1 MQIVK
6 SESNFAVVKGN
17 QAIARLEVNSSLVK
31 FNWLRLEHLDK
42 ILLLLIKRFR
52 NKMYESLTLE
62 ITSDNNEL
70 EQFLRVFLQKE
81 NIAVTKNNNTLTLK
95 VFLISLQN
103 KSVKVI
109 PIWLGERRKWQ
120 SDFVKEA
127 EALVKVIID
136 KEINL
141 DKGVPCDTF
150 IVINRPYDDWAID
163 RTTDI
168 KNSILSLDGRET
180 KNGVFKVI
188 ERENSG
194 ISYGAFSHVFD
205 LHKDDYDFWF
215 FNEDDYIID
224 AENYMLNDYHQFR
237 EIDNNAGYISES
249 GVCDNFPLTEYPTHV
264 HFGLGLTSREILSQ
278 VGKLP
283 YMVSNTDSAD
293 MHHLYGEIP
302 FTNEI
307 YKLGYDLIISRNF
320 DCMKDW
326 MSKDFN
332 SFR

>member
-1 MQIVK
+1 MK
-6 SESNFAVVKGN
+6 SESNFKVVKDY
-17 QAIARLEVNSSLVK
+17 QVIAVLEVENSLVK
-31 FNWLRLEHLDK
+31 FQWLRMEQLDK

-52 NKMYESLTLE
+52 NKMYESLTVE

-70 EQFLRVFLQKE
+70 ERFVRVFLQKE
-81 NIAVTKNNNTLTLK
+81 SIAVTRNDNTLTLK
-95 VFLISLQN
+95 VFLNSLQHKN
-103 KSVKVI
+103 VKVI

-120 SDFVKEA
+120 AGFVKES

-141 DKGVPCDTF
+141 NKGIPCDTF
-150 IVINRPYDDWAID
+150 IVLNRPYNESTID
-163 RTTDI
+163 RTNHI
-168 KNSILSLDGRET
+168 KNFVLSLDGKET
-180 KNGVFKVI
+180 KDGVFKVI

-215 FNEDDYIID
+215 FNEDDYFVD
-224 AENYMLNDYHQFR
+224 AENYMLNDYNQFR

-249 GVCDNFPLTEYPTHV
+249 GVCDNFPLTKYPTHV
-264 HFGLGLTSREILSQ
+264 HFALGLTSREILSQ

-283 YMVSNTDSAD
+283 YMVSNTDGAD
-293 MHHLYGEIP
+293 EHHLYGEIP
-302 FTNEI
+302 FTNDI

-320 DCMKDW
+320 DSVRDW
-326 MSKDFN
+326 MSQEFD
-332 SFR
+332 SLR

>member
-6 SESNFAVVKGN
+6 SESDFKVVKDH
-17 QAIARLEVNSSLVK
+17 QVIAVLEVDSSLVK
-31 FNWLRLEHLDK
+31 FKWLRMEHLDK

-52 NKMYESLTLE
+52 NKMYESLTVE

-70 EQFLRVFLQKE
+70 EGFVRVFLQKE
-81 NIAVTKNNNTLTLK
+81 NMAVTKNDNTLTLR
-95 VFLISLQN
+95 VFLNSLQHKN
-103 KSVKVI
+103 VKVI

-120 SDFVKEA
+120 PDFVKET
-127 EALVKVIID
+127 EGLVKVIVD
-136 KEINL
+136 KEISLN
-141 DKGVPCDTF
+141 KGIPCDTF
-150 IVINRPYDDWAID
+150 MVINRHYDESTIN
-163 RTTDI
+163 RTVHI
-168 KNSILSLDGRET
+168 KNFILSLDGKET
-180 KNGVFKVI
+180 KNGFFKVV

-205 LHKDDYDFWF
+205 LHKADYDFWF
-215 FNEDDYIID
+215 FNEDDYFVD
-224 AENYMLNDYHQFR
+224 AENYMLNDYDQFR

-249 GVCDNFPLTEYPTHV
+249 GVCDNFPLSEYPTHV
-264 HFGLGLTSREILSQ
+264 HFALGLTSREILSQ

-293 MHHLYGEIP
+293 EHHLYGEIP

-320 DCMKDW
+320 DCLKDW
-326 MSKDFN
+326 MSQDFN

>member
-1 MQIVK
+1 
-6 SESNFAVVKGN
+6 
-17 QAIARLEVNSSLVK
+17 
-31 FNWLRLEHLDK
+31 
-42 ILLLLIKRFR
+42 
-52 NKMYESLTLE
+52 
-62 ITSDNNEL
+62 
-70 EQFLRVFLQKE
+70 
-81 NIAVTKNNNTLTLK
+81 
-95 VFLISLQN
+95 
-103 KSVKVI
+103 VKVI

-127 EALVKVIID
+127 EALVKVILD

-141 DKGVPCDTF
+141 NKGIPCDTF
-150 IVINRPYDDWAID
+150 IVINRPYDEFTID
-163 RTTDI
+163 RTIHI
-168 KNSILSLDGRET
+168 KNFILSLDGKET
-180 KNGVFKVI
+180 KDGVFKVI

-224 AENYMLNDYHQFR
+224 AENYMLNDYNQFR

-283 YMVSNTDSAD
+283 YMVSSTDSAD

-326 MSKDFN
+326 MSQDFN